1 MTNFSSEEGNKL
13 SRKERRRIDREEQ
26 KKARYNVPNPSRRTF
41 LKRLG
46 IGLGAIGVAS
56 IGGLK
61 YLESE
66 REKSKTFKD
75 WALEFKWENI
85 GSVADL
91 EGFKRSA
98 INEYINLTG
107 SVNLTPEQLLEPGR
121 VKFYPS
127 TRDFQAA
134 VRQKK
139 PGYTGGD
146 VGYTDYDN
154 SLVFFDIEGIK
165 AEARRLP
172 GNDGLHLARL
182 MFHELG
188 HLDVRLKTDGD
199 QINNPNY
206 YFPNTRTQE
215 KELYFVY
222 RGFQVYTANGNFGF
236 NAVEEVIL
244 DVLANRLLIEKAGL
258 PAERIGIFTI
268 DSKYYRNGVDVLLP
282 FSEKYIPL
290 DELYTL
296 HATSDFD
303 RIVKRIGSVLPGT
316 EGEIYK
322 GRELFIGIQ
331 EKNSSRIAATGVNAL
346 LAR

>member
-26 KKARYNVPNPSRRTF
+26 KKARSNVPNPSRRTF

-46 IGLGAIGVAS
+46 IGLGAIGATS

-107 SVNLTPEQLLEPGR
+107 SVNLTPEQLLESGR

-134 VRQKK
+134 IRQKK

-154 SLVFFDIEGIK
+154 TLVFFDIEGIK
-165 AEARRLP
+165 AEAWRLP

-188 HLDVRLKTDGD
+188 HLDVALKSTGF

-206 YFPNTRTQE
+206 YFRNPQIGVDE
-215 KELYFVY
+215 PYFVY
-222 RGFQVYTANGNFGF
+222 RGFQVFTRSSYYGF
-236 NAVEEVIL
+236 NLVEEAAL
-244 DVLANRLLIEKAGL
+244 DTLAHRLLT
-258 PAERIGIFTI
+258 ERSGIPPERVDAFTK
-268 DSKYYRNGVDVLLP
+268 DSKYYRNGVDLLLP
-282 FSEKYIPL
+282 FSRKFIDL
-290 DELYTL
+290 DTLYSL
-296 HATSDFD
+296 HASSDFD
-303 RIVKRIGSVLPGT
+303 GIVELVGSKLPG
-316 EGEIYK
+316 EASNIYK

-331 EKNSSRIAATGVNAL
+331 ERNPGRIASTGIQQL
-346 LAR
+346 LR